1 MGGFVSSTVLFD
13 YWRSTASYRVRIAL
27 NLAKISYTRRVV
39 NLLDGAQ
46 RSDEHLSMNPQG
58 LVPVLEIDGVRLT
71 QSVAILEYLNTTRD
85 MGLLPDDAVM
95 SAKVRAMA
103 QVIAADIHPVCN
115 LRVVNYVTTES
126 GGKITKEQWMH
137 QFIANGLHE
146 IEQLIDG
153 PTFCVGNSLSLADL
167 CLVPQIYNAQRW
179 GIDLSPFTKIS
190 AVSAHLSQISEFVK
204 AHPDEVKSSD
214 G

>member
-1 MGGFVSSTVLFD
+1 MSGTVLFD

-27 NLAKISYTRRVV
+27 NLAKIPYTRRVV
-39 NLLDGAQ
+39 NLLDGAH

-58 LVPVLEIDGVRLT
+58 LVPVLEIDEVRLT

-95 SAKVRAMA
+95 SARVRTMA

-126 GGKITKEQWMH
+126 GGKISKEQWMH

-153 PTFCVGNSLSLADL
+153 STFCVGNSLSLADL

-190 AVSAHLSQISEFVK
+190 AVNAHLSQISEFVQ

>member
-126 GGKITKEQWMH
+126 GGKISKEQWMH

-153 PTFCVGNSLSLADL
+153 STFCVGNSLSLADL

-190 AVSAHLSQISEFVK
+190 AVNAHLSQISEFVK

>member
-1 MGGFVSSTVLFD
+1 VSSTVLFD

-27 NLAKISYTRRVV
+27 NLAKIPYTRRVV

-85 MGLLPDDAVM
+85 MGLLPDDAAM

-153 PTFCVGNSLSLADL
+153 STFCVGNSLSLADL
-167 CLVPQIYNAQRW
+167 CVVPQIYNAQRW
-179 GIDLSPFTKIS
+179 GINLSPFTKIS
-190 AVSAHLSQISEFVK
+190 AVNEHLSQISEFVK

>member
-1 MGGFVSSTVLFD
+1 VSSTVLFD

-27 NLAKISYTRRVV
+27 NLAKIPYTRRVV

-46 RSDEHLSMNPQG
+46 RGDEHLSMNPQG
-58 LVPVLEIDGVRLT
+58 LVPVLEIDGIRLT

-85 MGLLPDDAVM
+85 LGLLPDNVVM
-95 SAKVRAMA
+95 CAKVRAMA

-126 GGKITKEQWMH
+126 GGTISKEQWMH
-137 QFIANGLHE
+137 QFITNGLHE
-146 IEQLIDG
+146 IEQLIEG
-153 PTFCVGNSLSLADL
+153 PTFCVGNAISLADL

-190 AVSAHLSQISEFVK
+190 AVTEHLSQISEFVR

>member
-95 SAKVRAMA
+95 SARVRTMA

-153 PTFCVGNSLSLADL
+153 STFCVGNSLSLADL
-167 CLVPQIYNAQRW
+167 CVVPQIYNAQRW
-179 GIDLSPFTKIS
+179 GINLSPFTKIS
-190 AVSAHLSQISEFVK
+190 AVNEHLSQISEFVR

>member
-1 MGGFVSSTVLFD
+1 MSSTVLFD

-153 PTFCVGNSLSLADL
+153 STFCVGNSLSLADL

-190 AVSAHLSQISEFVK
+190 AVNAHLSQISEFVK

>member
-1 MGGFVSSTVLFD
+1 MSSTVLFD

-95 SAKVRAMA
+95 SSKVRAMA
-103 QVIAADIHPVCN
+103 QIIAADIHPVCN

-126 GGKITKEQWMH
+126 GGKISKEQW
-137 QFIANGLHE
+137 
-146 IEQLIDG
+146 
-153 PTFCVGNSLSLADL
+153 LSL
-167 CLVPQIYNAQRW
+167 IH
-179 GIDLSPFTKIS
+179 I
-190 AVSAHLSQISEFVK
+190 
-204 AHPDEVKSSD
+204 
-214 G
+214 

>member
-1 MGGFVSSTVLFD
+1 MSSTVLFD

-27 NLAKISYTRRVV
+27 NLAKIPYTRRVV

-85 MGLLPDDAVM
+85 MGLLPDDAAM

-153 PTFCVGNSLSLADL
+153 STFCVGNSLSLADL
-167 CLVPQIYNAQRW
+167 CVVPQIYNAQRW
-179 GIDLSPFTKIS
+179 GINLSPFTKIS
-190 AVSAHLSQISEFVK
+190 AVNEHLSQISEFVK

>member
-27 NLAKISYTRRVV
+27 NLAKIPYTRRVV

-95 SAKVRAMA
+95 SARVRTMA

-153 PTFCVGNSLSLADL
+153 STFCVGNSLSLADL

-190 AVSAHLSQISEFVK
+190 AVTEHLSQVSEFVR

>member
-1 MGGFVSSTVLFD
+1 MSSTVLFD

-27 NLAKISYTRRVV
+27 NLAKIPYTRRVV

-95 SAKVRAMA
+95 CAKVRAIA

-115 LRVVNYVTTES
+115 LRVVNYVTAES
-126 GGKITKEQWMH
+126 GGKISKEQWMH

-153 PTFCVGNSLSLADL
+153 STFCVGNSLSLADL
-167 CLVPQIYNAQRW
+167 CVVPQIYNAQRW
-179 GIDLSPFTKIS
+179 GINLSPFTKIS
-190 AVSAHLSQISEFVK
+190 AVNEHLSQISEFVK

>member
-1 MGGFVSSTVLFD
+1 VSSTVLFD

-95 SAKVRAMA
+95 SARVRTMA

-153 PTFCVGNSLSLADL
+153 STFCVGNSLSLADL

-190 AVSAHLSQISEFVK
+190 AVNEHLSQISEFVK

>member
-1 MGGFVSSTVLFD
+1 MSSTVLFD

-27 NLAKISYTRRVV
+27 NLAKIPYTRRVV

-85 MGLLPDDAVM
+85 MGLLPDDAAM

-153 PTFCVGNSLSLADL
+153 STFCVGNSLSLADL
-167 CLVPQIYNAQRW
+167 CVVPQIYNAQRW
-179 GIDLSPFTKIS
+179 GINLSPFTKIS
-190 AVSAHLSQISEFVK
+190 AVNEHLSQISEFVR

-214 G
+214 D

>member
-27 NLAKISYTRRVV
+27 NLAKISYTRCVV

-95 SAKVRAMA
+95 STKVRAMA
-103 QVIAADIHPVCN
+103 QIIAADIHPVCN

-126 GGKITKEQWMH
+126 GGKISKEQWMH

-153 PTFCVGNSLSLADL
+153 STFCIGNSLSLADL

-190 AVSAHLSQISEFVK
+190 AVNAHLSQISEFVK